1 MDPRMN
7 PDARAAA
14 ARVLVQVIESGRSL
28 ADALPS
34 FQFAFSDK
42 RDAALLQELAYGTCR
57 WYFRLN
63 AFLDLLLRKP
73 LKSRDIDI
81 GCLLLIGLYQLDKLS
96 LPQRVAVNETV
107 QAVHALEREWARALV
122 NGVLRSFQRD
132 CERLDDAIAGDPAA
146 LYAHPAW
153 LIDMLQNDWPEH
165 WQSIL
170 SANNVRPPFSLR
182 VNRLRITR
190 DEYLELL
197 AEHAMQAGPLA
208 WTDQGIRLTAPVSVD
223 TLPGF
228 AHGDVSV
235 QDGAAQL
242 AAGLLQLA
250 PGQHVLDACAA
261 PGGKTAHILETEP
274 STCVTAVDIDAVRL
288 TRVGEN
294 LARLGLQAELVVGD
308 AGNPADWWDGRPFE
322 RILLDVPCTAT
333 GVIRRHPDIKLL
345 RRRDDVE
352 ILADRQS
359 AILHAMWPLLAPGGM
374 LLYCTCSVLATE
386 NSWQVGSFL
395 EQHGDAVEVP
405 IDAAWGH
412 GCEHGRQILPGENDM
427 DGFYFACLLK
437 ST

>member
-1 MDPRMN
+1 MN

-28 ADALPS
+28 ADALPP
-34 FQFAFSDK
+34 FQSAFADA

-57 WYFRLN
+57 WYFRLS
-63 AFLDLLLRKP
+63 ALLDLLLRKP

-81 GCLLLIGLYQLDKLS
+81 RCLLLIGLYQLDKLS

-146 LYAHPAW
+146 LHAHPAW
-153 LIDMLQNDWPEH
+153 LIDMLQNDWPEY
-165 WQSIL
+165 WQSIV

-182 VNRLRITR
+182 VNRLRIAR

-197 AEHAMQAGPLA
+197 AEHAMQAEPLA
-208 WTDQGIRLTAPVSVD
+208 WTGQGIRLSNPVSVD

-242 AAGLLQLA
+242 AAGLLELA
-250 PGQHVLDACAA
+250 PGQRVLDACAA
-261 PGGKTAHILETEP
+261 PGGKTAHILEAGP
-274 STCVTAVDIDAVRL
+274 STCVTAVDINAARL

-294 LARLGLQAELVVGD
+294 LARLGLQAELVAGD

-345 RRRDDVE
+345 RRRDDVK
-352 ILADRQS
+352 ILSDRQS

-374 LLYCTCSVLATE
+374 LLYCTCSVLAEE
-386 NSWQVGSFL
+386 NSCQVGSFL

-412 GCEHGRQILPGENDM
+412 GCEHGRQILPGEDDM

-437 ST
+437 SA